1 MSDANSSNRN
11 PREAI
16 GEFARNAQS
25 AIGERVGAAQTVIGE
40 RAAAAREQARL
51 YGDGALEQY
60 GQARTYVVERIQD
73 KPVSSVLAVLGVGVV
88 LGVLLGLTA
97 QRARY
102 D

>member
-1 MSDANSSNRN
+1 MPADSTSSRD
-11 PREAI
+11 PRQAI
-16 GEFARNAQS
+16 GEFARTAQS
-25 AIGERVGAAQTVIGE
+25 AIGERVGAA
-40 RAAAAREQARL
+40 REQARH
-51 YGDGALEQY
+51 YGDGALDQY

-73 KPVSSVLAVLGVGVV
+73 KPVSAVLAVLGVGVV

>member
-1 MSDANSSNRN
+1 MSDTPTNRD
-11 PREAI
+11 PRQAI
-16 GEFARNAQS
+16 GEFARTAQSTIGEKVGAAQS
-25 AIGERVGAAQTVIGE
+25 AIGERVGV
-40 RAAAAREQARL
+40 AREHARA